1 MKLGYAIGAIALMLA
16 AIATDAMAGT
26 PVAAPEISPVSIAG
40 GLGLLAGG
48 VLLLR
53 ARFGK

>member
-1 MKLGYAIGAIALMLA
+1 MRKLGYAVIGAAL
-16 AIATDAMAGT
+16 I
-26 PVAAPEISPVSIAG
+26 VAAAATNAVASAVATPEINPGTLAG